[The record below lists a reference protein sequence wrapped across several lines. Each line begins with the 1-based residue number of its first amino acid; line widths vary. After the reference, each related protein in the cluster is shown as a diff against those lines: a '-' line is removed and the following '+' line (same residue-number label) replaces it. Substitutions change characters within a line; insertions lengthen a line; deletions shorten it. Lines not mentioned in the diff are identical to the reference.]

1 MNRDLTP
8 FNLNRLLQSVARDS
22 TKDEW
27 IHGDAAGPAL
37 ETILAHP
44 RPSEQMGELDETL
57 LVEIIDSISIPLCIR
72 SAHDLSVI
80 AANAAALANGIFEP
94 SSRGAPQ
101 QFGALRSEARYA
113 AQQSAAARSHAIVEY
128 AWPQPGGCHQ
138 NFEIHAHPVFDC
150 DGELRLIVE
159 YMLDVTDRYRAE
171 SLHKEGKANL
181 RLVLESSPNAVV
193 VFDSDGIITDCN
205 RKAPVLLAFP
215 TKEELIGIRIW
226 SLFAPDF
233 QERMQIEI
241 ARTLLEDIMGDVE
254 CTLMTKSGGTLIAE
268 ISSVAIRDASGA
280 AASFIMAMKD
290 VTERKRFQEA
300 LEKRACDLRERIKE
314 LNCLIRIS
322 QLIDNPDRTQEQM
335 LQEALEV
342 LPSGWQYPDIT
353 CARIVLEHQEFRT
366 RDYRETIW
374 KLSRGIFAHGKLIG
388 GLEVCYLEERA
399 AAADGPFL
407 EEERKLLD
415 AIADQLGKLIALKRT
430 YQELRQSEEKYR
442 GLFDANNDAIF
453 IVESDTLK
461 IVDCNV
467 QAETLTARPRAELI
481 HMQVHEI
488 YPEHLAEAVREGF
501 SLYAAD
507 VRCTA
512 EAEIVAKN
520 GRTIP
525 VSTCAAVVNL
535 NRKKCFQLIFKDIS
549 ARVETERILRA
560 AKEGAELANKTKS
573 EFIANVSHEIRT
585 PMNAIIGFTDMLLD
599 AEMSDEQRDYMK
611 IIKTSAETLLSLM
624 DDILD
629 FSKIEAGHLDL
640 ENVPFEPESIAHE
653 ACRLISPKVAP
664 KGIELLCD
672 VAGGVPPVLLGD
684 PFRFRQIL
692 VNLLGNASKFTD
704 SGEIELKIDVC
715 EIESDRLKLHVS
727 VRDTGIGIPRDKLSI
742 IFAPF
747 RQADG
752 STTRK
757 HGGTGLGLTI
767 CKQIAALLGG
777 EIWAES
783 QPGAGSTFHFTAWL
797 GRLTKEPSP
806 RPEMERPPR
815 KKLLV
820 VDDNGRALE
829 GLTRQL
835 ASLSMRAESCSNV
848 SDAVAALHRA
858 MEAQDP
864 FDICIIDAAMA
875 VTDNYGA
882 IGEMRRLCGGERPAV
897 IGTSLLIDREARK
910 CSKETFDGHL
920 SKPVRLADLHALLK
934 RLTSPPNASSTDDER
949 RENDAAGATGK
960 ASEPRALRILLAED
974 NPVNQKL
981 ARLMLEA
988 AGYEIDVAGNGQ
1000 EALEKFSA
1008 SPDGFHLILMDI
1020 QMPVMDGIEATKAI
1034 RARGFTGIPII
1045 AMTARA
1051 MNGDR
1056 EICLEA
1062 GMNDYVTK
1070 PIRKET
1076 VLEAIEKH
1084 STRKEAE

>member
-1 MNRDLTP
+1 MNRDLAP
-8 FNLNRLLQSVARDS
+8 SNLNILLQSVMRDAPE
-22 TKDEW
+22 DEW
-27 IHGDAAGPAL
+27 IRRDFAGAAI
-37 ETILAHP
+37 ETILERA
-44 RPSEQMGELDETL
+44 RPDEHKSDFDETL
-57 LVEIIDSISIPLCIR
+57 LGEIIDSSSIPLCIR

-80 AANAAALANGIFEP
+80 VANAAALANGIFEP
-94 SSRGAPQ
+94 PSRGASQ
-101 QFGALRSEARYA
+101 QAGALRAEARYA
-113 AQQSAAARSHAIVEY
+113 AQQSAATRSHSIVEY

-138 NFEIHAHPVFDC
+138 NFEIHAHPVFGR
-150 DGELRLIVE
+150 DGAISLIVE

-193 VFDSDGIITDCN
+193 VFNSDGVVTDCN
-205 RKAPVLLAFP
+205 RRAPVLLAFQ
-215 TKEELIGIRIW
+215 TKEELVGTRVW
-226 SLFAPDF
+226 SLFAPAF

-241 ARTLLEDIMGDVE
+241 ARRLLEDTIGDVE
-254 CTLMTKSGGTLIAE
+254 CMLMTKGGGTLIAE
-268 ISSVAIRDASGA
+268 VSSVAIRDASGA
-280 AASFIMAMKD
+280 ADSFIMAMKD

-322 QLIDNPDRTQEQM
+322 QLIDNQDRTQDQM
-335 LQEALEV
+335 LQEALDV
-342 LPSGWQYPDIT
+342 LPSGWQYQDIT

-366 RDYRETIW
+366 RNYRETIW
-374 KLSRGIFAHGKLIG
+374 KLSRGIFVQGKLIG

-399 AAADGPFL
+399 DAAEGPFL
-407 EEERKLLD
+407 EEEKNLLD

-430 YQELRQSEEKYR
+430 YKELRQSEEKYR

-461 IVDCNV
+461 IVDCNAR
-467 QAETLTARPRAELI
+467 AEILTARPRAELLL
-481 HMQVHEI
+481 MQVHEI

-507 VRCTA
+507 ARCTA

-525 VSTCAAVVNL
+525 VSSCAAVVNL
-535 NRKKCFQLIFKDIS
+535 DSKKCYQLIFKDIS
-549 ARVETERILRA
+549 ARVEAERILRA
-560 AKEGAELANKTKS
+560 AKEEAELANKTES

-599 AEMSDEQRDYMK
+599 GDMSNEQRDYMK
-611 IIKTSAETLLSLM
+611 IIKTSAETLLSLI

-629 FSKIEAGHLDL
+629 FSKIEAGRLDL
-640 ENVPFEPESIAHE
+640 EKVPFEPESIAHE
-653 ACRLISPKVAP
+653 VCRLISPKVAP

-672 VAGGVPPVLLGD
+672 IAGEVPPVLLGD
-684 PFRFRQIL
+684 PFRLRQIL

-704 SGEIELKIDVC
+704 SGEIELKIGAD
-715 EIESDRLKLHVS
+715 EMESDRLKLHVA

-767 CKQIAALLGG
+767 SKQIAALFGG
-777 EIWAES
+777 DIWAES
-783 QPGAGSTFHFTAWL
+783 EPGAGSTFHFTAWL
-797 GRLTKEPSP
+797 GRPVEAYPQ
-806 RPEMERPPR
+806 PEMERLPQ

-820 VDDNGRALE
+820 VDDNGRATE
-829 GLTRQL
+829 GLARQL
-835 ASLSMRAESCSNV
+835 ALLGMRSESCS
-848 SDAVAALHRA
+848 SADEAVAALRGA

-864 FDICIIDAAMA
+864 FDVCIVDAAM
-875 VTDNYGA
+875 VIDDDCGA

-897 IGTSLLIDREARK
+897 IGTSLLIGRQSQNCHEER
-910 CSKETFDGHL
+910 FDGHL
-920 SKPVRLADLHALLK
+920 SKPVRLSDVRALLK
-934 RLTSPPNASSTDDER
+934 RLTSPLNASSPDEER
-949 RENDAAGATGK
+949 RENRAGGASGK
-960 ASEPRALRILLAED
+960 VNEPRAMRVLVAED

-988 AGYEIDVAGNGQ
+988 AGCEIDVAGNGR
-1000 EALEKFSA
+1000 EALEIFSA
-1008 SPDGFHLILMDI
+1008 APDRFHMILMDI

-1034 RARGFTGIPII
+1034 RARGFTGIPIV

-1062 GMNDYVTK
+1062 GMNDYITK
-1070 PIRKET
+1070 PIRKEA
-1076 VLEAIEKH
+1076 VLDVIDKH
-1084 STRKEAE
+1084 SNRKEAE